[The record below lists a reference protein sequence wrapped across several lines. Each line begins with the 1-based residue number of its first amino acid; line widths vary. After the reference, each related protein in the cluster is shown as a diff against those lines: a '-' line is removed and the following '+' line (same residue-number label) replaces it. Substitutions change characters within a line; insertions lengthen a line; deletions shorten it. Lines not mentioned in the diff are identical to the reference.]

1 MKAAG
6 EGVLTE
12 EQAKEVVDELDAYL
26 KMKKQTMGTQDIDME
41 IVKHIKTLG
50 NNALLQAAIEKR
62 SEVLNLAARSKAMR
76 YISRFENDPALG
88 IKAYLGGTVKVY
100 EGGRLSID
108 SLGRSLAMKYI
119 GRFVDDLEKAGV
131 FEIFTRGLLDREVA
145 QEMWEIRPGGKQGIS
160 GSKEARTIA
169 EIVHKWQSIAVD
181 RQNRAGAFILKLPGY
196 IVRQSHDQARVRRAG
211 YETWRDIILP
221 KLDPEKTFGTA
232 DPEEFLKSAYDA
244 IKTGMHMRVQGAAE
258 STHLTG
264 FRGPSN
270 VAKKASAERML
281 HFKSADDWTEYNT
294 AFGTSNLREAVI
306 YGLEHAARNTAL
318 MEGLG
323 TNPHATLDSI
333 IKSQKRK
340 FREKEEIYDTL
351 NSNGIMNLFK
361 EIEGTSRIPVNIN
374 ASRISSGIRIIQNM
388 AKLGGA
394 VLTSVADIPF
404 QVSEMRYQGVSVFS
418 AYANALQNVFR
429 GRSKGDKDA
438 IARMLGVGFDGIVGD
453 IMSRFGPQDH
463 VPGILSKMQQRFF
476 KLNMLT
482 WWNDS
487 HRTGVALMMSNHLA
501 DQANKGFD
509 QLDPEL
515 RRLFSMY
522 EISPEEWSLIR
533 TKGLTE
539 LNGNKY
545 ITPEG
550 LRDIDDKTIA
560 AVYGVSENSK
570 RIEGLR
576 DALENKLQAYFVD
589 RTDFAVPIPNA
600 SERAIMNQGTQPG
613 TPLGEALRFIMQFKS
628 FPITA
633 IHKQIGREIY
643 GYGAMSMKESF
654 LQGKGSAIGL
664 AHLIGSTT
672 LFGYLGLVLK
682 DLAKGKEPRRMNN
695 EKVVL
700 AAMAQGGGLGIYG
713 DFLFGEY
720 QKYGRSA
727 LGTVAGPTLG
737 QFDSVMAMWS
747 SAVRG
752 EDFGAEAIRF
762 GVSNT
767 PFMNL
772 FYTKAAMDYMIL
784 YQLQEMANPGYLRRM
799 ETRMKNE
806 NEQQFFIPPST
817 TIPYGGGDEILEG
830 VR

>member
-12 EQAKEVVDELDAYL
+12 QQAKEVVDELDNYL
-26 KMKKQTMGTQDIDME
+26 KMKKNAMGTQDID
-41 IVKHIKTLG
+41 IDIIKHIKTLG
-50 NNALLQAAIEKR
+50 NGALLEAAIEKR
-62 SEVLNLAARSKAMR
+62 SQVLTLAARSKAMR
-76 YISRFENDPALG
+76 FINRFENDPALG

-108 SLGRSLAMKYI
+108 SLGRSLSMKYI
-119 GRFVDDLEKAGV
+119 GRLVDDLEKAGV
-131 FEIFTRGLLDREVA
+131 FEFFSRGLLDREVA
-145 QEMWEIRPGGKQGIS
+145 QEMWEIRPGGNQGIS

-169 EIVHKWQSIAVD
+169 EVIHKWQSIAVD

-211 YETWRDIILP
+211 FEAWRDFILP
-221 KLDPEKTFGTA
+221 KLDPEKTFRDA
-232 DPEEFLKSAYDA
+232 DPNEFLKSAYDA
-244 IKTGMHMRVQGAAE
+244 IKTGMHMRVQGADE
-258 STHLTG
+258 GTHLTG

-270 VAKKASAERML
+270 VARKVSAERML

-294 AFGTSNLREAVI
+294 AFGTANLREAVV

-351 NSNGIMNLFK
+351 NNNSIMNLFK

-374 ASRISSGIRIIQNM
+374 ASRISAAIRMINNM

-404 QVSEMRYQGVSVFS
+404 QVSEMRYQGMSVFS
-418 AYANALQNVFR
+418 AYGNALTNVFR

-438 IARMLGVGFDGIVGD
+438 IARLLGVGFDGLVGD

-476 KLNMLT
+476 KLNALT

-487 HRTGVALMMSNHLA
+487 HRTGVALMMSNDLA
-501 DQANKGFD
+501 SKAGTRWNDLPAESQ
-509 QLDPEL
+509 
-515 RRLFSMY
+515 RLFSMY
-522 EISPEEWSLIR
+522 EIGEREWDFIR
-533 TKGLTE
+533 QYGKME
-539 LNGNKY
+539 HNGNSY

-550 LRDIDDKTIA
+550 IRDIPDDVIA
-560 AVYGVSENSK
+560 QAYGVSEASK
-570 RIEGLR
+570 RIPQLR
-576 DALENKLQAYFVD
+576 DDLENKLQAYFVD

-600 SERAIMNQGTQPG
+600 SERALMNQGTQPG

-633 IHKQIGREIY
+633 IHKQVGREIY

-654 LQGKGSAIGL
+654 LQGKGSAVGL
-664 AHLIGSTT
+664 AHLIGATT

-713 DFLFGEY
+713 DFIFGEY

-727 LGTVAGPTLG
+727 LGTVAGPTFG

-762 GVSNT
+762 AINNT

-772 FYTKAAMDYMIL
+772 FYTRAAMDYLIL

-799 ETRMKNE
+799 ETRMQNE
-806 NEQQFFIPPST
+806 SEQQFFIPPST
-817 TIPYGGGDEILEG
+817 TIPYGGGDQIAEG

>member
-12 EQAKEVVDELDAYL
+12 TQAKEVVDQLDDYL
-26 KMKKQTMGTQDIDME
+26 KLKKNTMGTQDIDMA
-41 IVKHIKTLG
+41 IVQHIKTLG

-76 YISRFENDPALG
+76 YIARFEDDPALG

-108 SLGRSLAMKYI
+108 SLGRSLTMKYL

-131 FEIFTRGLLDREVA
+131 FEIFSRGVLDREIA

-169 EIVHKWQSIAVD
+169 EVVHKWQSIAVD

-211 YETWRDIILP
+211 YEIWRDIILP

-264 FRGPSN
+264 FRGPAN
-270 VAKKASAERML
+270 VAKKVSAERML
-281 HFKSADDWTEYNT
+281 HFKTADDWTEYNT
-294 AFGTSNLREAVI
+294 AFGTSNLREAVV

-333 IKSQKRK
+333 LKTQKRK
-340 FREKEEIYDTL
+340 FREKEDIYDKL
-351 NSNGIMNLFK
+351 SSNSIHNLFK

-374 ASRISSGIRIIQNM
+374 MSRVASGARIIQNM

-394 VLTSVADIPF
+394 TLTSVADIPF
-404 QVSEMRYQGVSVFS
+404 QVSELRYQGTSVFS
-418 AYANALQNVFR
+418 AYANALTNLFR
-429 GRSKGDKDA
+429 GRSKGDKDK
-438 IARMLGVGFDGIVGD
+438 IARMLGVGFDGITGD

-476 KLNMLT
+476 KLNLLT

-487 HRTGVALMMSNHLA
+487 HRTGVALMMSHELAGKAHLP
-501 DQANKGFD
+501 FD
-509 QLDPEL
+509 KLPPEQT
-515 RRLFSMY
+515 RLFSMY
-522 EISPEEWSLIR
+522 EIGRDDWNLI
-533 TKGLTE
+533 TKYGMAE
-539 LNGNKY
+539 HNGNHY

-550 LRDIDDKTIA
+550 LRDIPDSVIA
-560 AVYGVSENSK
+560 NVYGVSEGSK
-570 RIEGLR
+570 RITGLK
-576 DALENKLQAYFVD
+576 DGLENKLQAYFVD

-600 SERAIMNQGTQPG
+600 SERALMNQGTQPG

-643 GYGAMSMKESF
+643 GYGAMTMKESF
-654 LQGKGSAIGL
+654 LQGKGSMIGM
-664 AHLIGSTT
+664 AHLISATT
-672 LFGYLGLVLK
+672 LFGYMGMVLK

-700 AAMAQGGGLGIYG
+700 AAMAAGGGLGIYG

-762 GVSNT
+762 GISNT

-772 FYTKAAMDYMIL
+772 FYTKTAMDYLIL

-799 ETRMKNE
+799 ENRMRNE

-817 TIPYGGGDEILEG
+817 TIPYGGGDKIAEG